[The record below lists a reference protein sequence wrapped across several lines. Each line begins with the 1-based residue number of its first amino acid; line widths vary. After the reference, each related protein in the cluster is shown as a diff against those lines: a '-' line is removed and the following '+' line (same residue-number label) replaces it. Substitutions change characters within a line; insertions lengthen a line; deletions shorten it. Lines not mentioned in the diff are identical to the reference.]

1 MADTATLLKALKQ
14 VLKGRG
20 MTYRDVARELA
31 LSEASVKRL
40 FSKQDFTLKRLEQIC
55 ALLEVSF
62 SDLVR
67 LVEAGQPAITE
78 LTDAQEKELV
88 ADRKLLLIA
97 VLVVN
102 GWTFEQILADYLL
115 SEQEVVR
122 RLARLDRLKII
133 DLLPKNRVRLRIS
146 RNFTW
151 RKGGAIEKFYERQ
164 VPGEFLRSRFD
175 GPNELMRFVFGVLS
189 SRSIAV
195 VHRRLEQ
202 VVREFNELHQEDIR
216 LPPNERHGVSI
227 LLATRGW
234 ELSVFSDLR
243 REGAAAS

>member
-1 MADTATLLKALKQ
+1 MADTAAVLKALKQ

-40 FSKQDFTLKRLEQIC
+40 FSKEDFTLKRLEQVC
-55 ALLEVSF
+55 TLLEVSF
-62 SDLVR
+62 ADLVR
-67 LVEAGQPAITE
+67 LVEAGQPAVTE
-78 LTDAQEKELV
+78 LTDAQEKDLV

-102 GWTFEQILADYLL
+102 GWTFEQILSDYLL

-122 RLARLDRLKII
+122 YLARLDRLQII

-151 RKGGAIEKFYERQ
+151 RRGGAIEKFYEKQ

-189 SRSIAV
+189 HRSIAV
-195 VHRRLEQ
+195 LQRRLEQ
-202 VVREFNELHQEDIR
+202 VVREFNELHLEDIHLR
-216 LPPNERHGVSI
+216 SNERHGISM
-227 LLATRGW
+227 LLAIRGW
-234 ELSVFSDLR
+234 ELSVFADLHR
-243 REGAAAS
+243 